1 MYKYALEI
9 TSYDQGLGGRLLHY
23 WLLRN
28 TFLLY
33 SRLASDASSRL
44 YYVKCSPEALRHI
57 MFIFEECDVSFEVTV
72 RKARIQS

>member
-1 MYKYALEI
+1 MLKYALEI
-9 TSYDQGLGGRLLHY
+9 TSYDNGSGGRLLHY

-33 SRLASDASSRL
+33 SRLAPDASSRL
-44 YYVKCSPEALRHI
+44 YYVKCTPEALRHI
-57 MFIFEECDVSFEVTV
+57 MFIFEECDVCFAMTV

>member
-9 TSYDQGLGGRLLHY
+9 TSYDQGFGGRLLHY

-33 SRLASDASSRL
+33 SRLAPDASSRL
-44 YYVKCSPEALRHI
+44 YYVKCTPEALRHI
-57 MFIFEECDVSFEVTV
+57 MFIFEECDVCFQMTV
-72 RKARIQS
+72 RKARIQN